1 MVFRPTSWEETM
13 HRASLADATTT
24 LNSLLDRVRRGE
36 TILILD
42 GQAPVARLGPVGPGD
57 ASVDGGDWMATLFRD
72 GVLAPARK
80 PLSAGE
86 IPRPVRATGGVS
98 VVAALL
104 ADREE

>member
-1 MVFRPTSWEETM
+1 M

-57 ASVDGGDWMATLFRD
+57 ASVDGGDWMATLVRD

>member
-1 MVFRPTSWEETM
+1 M